1 MEKGEK
7 VGSCSYDGGH
17 SALPILLVLLRLS
30 SVNFPGKGHRGGMPG
45 ESRYVVKG
53 DSAAVEANG
62 MNIEI
67 DFLLRRLLPWR
78 DSGAGVRKPKTALA
92 KPIPFKRIAFAA
104 VVAGILVVAGV
115 IIVWY
120 FDEDEPDA
128 LVLLINVEPYD
139 TTLYAPVDGHIL
151 WKIRFMI
158 VYYGEQP
165 VTVDIHDFSAVASNG
180 TEYHF
185 AWRSANLTCFEIVE
199 KNFTTHMEVPRTC
212 WITAPFELPQT
223 TYPVQIIWRSALG
236 EFLSM
241 DLEEWWHSN
250 VE

>member
-1 MEKGEK
+1 
-7 VGSCSYDGGH
+7 
-17 SALPILLVLLRLS
+17 
-30 SVNFPGKGHRGGMPG
+30 MPG

-104 VVAGILVVAGV
+104 AVAGILVVAGV

-128 LVLLINVEPYD
+128 EVALINVEPYD
-139 TTLYAPVDGHIL
+139 TTLYAPLDGHIL
-151 WKIRFMI
+151 WKIRFMVI
-158 VYYGEQP
+158 HREEQP
-165 VTVDIHDFSAVASNG
+165 VTVDIHSFSAVGSDG
-180 TEYHF
+180 MEYHF
-185 AWRSANLTCFEIVE
+185 ASRLANLTCIEILE
-199 KNFTTHMEVPRTC
+199 KNFTTHMEVPRIC
-212 WITAPFELPQT
+212 WITAPFELPQS
-223 TYPVQIIWRSALG
+223 TYPDQIIWRSALG
-236 EFLSM
+236 EFFSV
-241 DLEEWWHSN
+241 DLEELYG
-250 VE
+250 E